1 MTAASVM
8 SANVVT
14 LPQGSQLASATNTSS
29 TTSSSTAASTA
40 NTTLTEANFLTLLT
54 TQLENQDPLNPQN
67 PSDLA
72 AELAQFS
79 TASGVQTLNTTVGDT
94 TGVQAAGLVGKTVAV
109 AGNTLI
115 LGSSGS
121 AQGALNLSS
130 AASDVGLTISNS
142 SCSVVATVDLGAM
155 SSGTQNFTWN
165 GQGASSTALAAGN
178 YTYTINATSAISGTT
193 VTATPYSVVPVTS
206 VGMGGQNGPTLD
218 LGGGMSPVALSAVQE
233 VF

>member
-115 LGSSGS
+115 LG
-121 AQGALNLSS
+121 
-130 AASDVGLTISNS
+130 
-142 SCSVVATVDLGAM
+142 
-155 SSGTQNFTWN
+155 
-165 GQGASSTALAAGN
+165 
-178 YTYTINATSAISGTT
+178 
-193 VTATPYSVVPVTS
+193 
-206 VGMGGQNGPTLD
+206 
-218 LGGGMSPVALSAVQE
+218 
-233 VF
+233 

>member
-1 MTAASVM
+1 MTTPAT
-8 SANVVT
+8 VT
-14 LPQGSQLASATNTSS
+14 ALPTGSQLPSTTS
-29 TTSSSTAASTA
+29 TSSSTSSSAATSGA
-40 NTTLTEANFLTLLT
+40 NSTLTESDFLTLLT
-54 TQLENQDPLNPQN
+54 TQLENQDPLNPQS

-94 TGVQAAGLVGKTVAV
+94 TGIQAAGLVGKNIAV

-121 AQGALNLSS
+121 AQGALNLS
-130 AASDVGLTISNS
+130 AAAKDVSVSISNS
-142 SCSVVATVDLGAM
+142 SGSIVATVDLGAM
-155 SSGTQNFTWN
+155 SAGTQNFTWN
-165 GQGASSTALAAGN
+165 GQGTSGSALAAGN
-178 YTYTINATSAISGTT
+178 YTYTINATTAVSGTT
-193 VTATPYSVVPVTS
+193 VTATPYAVVPVTS

-218 LGGGMSPVALSAVQE
+218 IGGGLSPVALSAVQE